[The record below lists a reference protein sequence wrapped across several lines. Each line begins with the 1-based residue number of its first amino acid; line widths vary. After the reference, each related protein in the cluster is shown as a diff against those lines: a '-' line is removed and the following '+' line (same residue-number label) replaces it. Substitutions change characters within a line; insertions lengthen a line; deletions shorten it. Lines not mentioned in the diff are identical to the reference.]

1 MAERP
6 PAPACAEAHYT
17 PRMPEPAR
25 TRRPSARNVPV
36 DPHAVERA
44 YRLERA
50 RRRARVRRQ
59 RQKRWAGIR
68 FLLVLA
74 ALLALSV
81 YLFVTVLRQ
90 VERLFGL

>member
-1 MAERP
+1 
-6 PAPACAEAHYT
+6 
-17 PRMPEPAR
+17 MPEPAR
-25 TRRPSARNVPV
+25 TTRRSVRSAPV

-50 RRRARVRRQ
+50 RRRARAKRQ
-59 RQKRWAGIR
+59 RQKRWAGVR
-68 FLLVLA
+68 FLIVLL

-81 YLFVTVLRQ
+81 YLFVSVLRQ

>member
-1 MAERP
+1 
-6 PAPACAEAHYT
+6 
-17 PRMPEPAR
+17 MPEPAR
-25 TRRPSARNVPV
+25 TTRRPTRRAPV
-36 DPHAVERA
+36 DPYAVQRA

-50 RRRARVRRQ
+50 RRRARVKRR

-74 ALLALSV
+74 ALLALSA
-81 YLFVTVLRQ
+81 YLFVTVLRE